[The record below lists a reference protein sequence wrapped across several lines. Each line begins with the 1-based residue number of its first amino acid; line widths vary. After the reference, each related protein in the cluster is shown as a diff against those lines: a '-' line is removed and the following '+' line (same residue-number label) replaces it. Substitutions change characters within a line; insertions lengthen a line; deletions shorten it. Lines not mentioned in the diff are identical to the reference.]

1 MEEYWRQMPGYQ
13 GVQLA
18 DLQPQRILFGW
29 FPTYRGSPLAP
40 SFNRIL
46 QVGDAS
52 GIQSPLS
59 FGGFGALT
67 RHLGRLTDG
76 VSEALAVDLLDSRSL
91 ALLNAYN
98 PGLSGAWMLQK
109 AMSIGADKR
118 KYSQEFINRLLAE
131 NFQVRVLWRWGWWLV
146 MAVWLA
152 GWVAVVDLQSNH
164 AGTYL
169 HAPSLPA
176 ILAAGCCA
184 PSTAHPAMPA
194 VLCHAVPATPAV
206 DGPPGRRHPE
216 ALPAGRDP
224 AQATGADHE
233 QAGEWSGCVL
243 CLQAC
248 GKAAR
253 ACAGRFPELA
263 GLQPTQCPAA
273 RWLSLH
279 PNPAAPPFAAACLPA
294 CRWCQTR

>member
-1 MEEYWRQMPGYQ
+1 MEEYWRQMPSYQ

-40 SFNRIL
+40 THNRIL

-76 VSEALAVDLLDSRSL
+76 VTEALGVDLLDSRNL

-131 NFQVRVLWRWGWWLV
+131 NFQVGGAGDVSGWRL
-146 MAVWLA
+146 AVGSLLCEPITVHVSTPSMTA
-152 GWVAVVDLQSNH
+152 DS
-164 AGTYL
+164 
-169 HAPSLPA
+169 APPLLPP
-176 ILAAGCCA
+176 CC
-184 PSTAHPAMPA
+184 A
-194 VLCHAVPATPAV
+194 VLCCACSRWTAWVTP
-206 DGPPGRRHPE
+206 P
-216 ALPAGRDP
+216 
-224 AQATGADHE
+224 
-233 QAGEWSGCVL
+233 
-243 CLQAC
+243 
-248 GKAAR
+248 
-253 ACAGRFPELA
+253 
-263 GLQPTQCPAA
+263 
-273 RWLSLH
+273 
-279 PNPAAPPFAAACLPA
+279 
-294 CRWCQTR
+294 